1 MDRIFLASSALIIL
15 LSTNSLG
22 QDFES
27 AFAPCFHCE
36 PIPANDWGLIFQG
49 TVSKK
54 LKENFKGELNVQS
67 RIMDEFKTLK
77 AVMIEPG
84 IKLKITDH
92 FAVKSAFR
100 YSLLSSQFNSYRA
113 HLAVYYIWHKEGV
126 PLRIQF
132 RSRIEKEDYF
142 YWRNRIKLAFN
153 IRQILKP
160 YSSFEVFNQSD
171 NGGFL
176 DLIRYEGGIKWEML
190 DSYNITLMYRL
201 ETNVNWHYRSN
212 KAQVIGLMLNHSF

>member
-22 QDFES
+22 QDFER

-36 PIPANDWGLIFQG
+36 PIPVNDWGLIFQG

-100 YSLLSSQFNSYRA
+100 YSMLSGQFNSYRV
-113 HLAVYYIWHKEGV
+113 HLAGYYIWHKEGV

-132 RSRIEKEDYF
+132 RSRVEQEDYF

-171 NGGFL
+171 NKGFL